1 MFLEAKEKLFDR
13 KKIVEQLLS
22 DPSILSDLKKYQ
34 ELTKEYSYLEEITF
48 AFDRYDKVLSE
59 IDVNKEL
66 IGAENQD
73 SDFREL
79 VESETAKLEDE
90 KNSLELKIS
99 ELLLPKDK
107 NDDRNTIVEIRAGTG
122 GEEAALFASELFRMY
137 SKYAEKQGWKL
148 ETMDTNPT
156 DLGGIKEI
164 IFSIDGSSVYRKF
177 RYESGV
183 HRVQRVP
190 VTESSGRIHTSAV
203 TVAVLPEA
211 EPVEVEIDPKDIR
224 VDVFR
229 SSGPGGQSVNT
240 MDSAV
245 RITHF
250 PTKIIVQCQDEKSQL
265 RNKQKAMRVLRARLL
280 ERMETEKN
288 KERAEARKAQV
299 STGDR
304 SAKIRTY
311 NFPQNR
317 ITDHRIGLTIYDLEN
332 VLEGNLDTLIGE
344 LMKHDYNQT
353 MQEIYNS

>member
-1 MFLEAKEKLFDR
+1 MFFDAKDKLLDR
-13 KKIVEQLLS
+13 KKKVELMLS
-22 DPSILSDLKKYQ
+22 DSAVLSDLKKYQ
-34 ELTKEYSYLEEITF
+34 ELTKEYAYLEEITATF
-48 AFDRYDKVLSE
+48 E
-59 IDVNKEL
+59 IYEKTLAEIKSHAEL
-66 IGAENQD
+66 LETSNPEPDFRDLVEAEQEKLENQK
-73 SDFREL
+73 SM
-79 VESETAKLEDE
+79 LEI
-90 KNSLELKIS
+90 KIS

-107 NDDRNTIVEIRAGTG
+107 NDERNTIVEIRAGTG
-122 GEEAALFASELFRMY
+122 GEEAALFAAQLFRMY

-164 IFSIDGSSVYRKF
+164 IFSIDGNSVYRKF

-190 VTESSGRIHTSAV
+190 ITESSGRIHTSAV

-211 EPVEVEIDPKDIR
+211 EPIEVEIDPKDIR

-280 ERMETEKN
+280 ERIETEKN
-288 KERAEARKAQV
+288 KERAQARKEQV

-311 NFPQNR
+311 NFRDNR

-332 VLEGNLDTLIGE
+332 VLEGNMDVLIGE
-344 LMKHDYNQT
+344 LIKHDYNQT
-353 MQEIYNS
+353 MQEIYSN